1 MKKKTKMDFD
11 AIKEYTEILKYVAK
25 KKIPEDGWSFFVT
38 YWEDNTFQL
47 EYRRARE
54 DGIHRFFYSPHKNK
68 NIIKYY
74 ICGDSCWMTAG
85 EGTFE
90 IGTKITKKEELKVG
104 EHFLLPV

>member
-1 MKKKTKMDFD
+1 MMDFN
-11 AIKEYTEILKYVAK
+11 AIEEYAEILKHVARQ
-25 KKIPEDGWSFFVT
+25 KIPEDDWTFLVT
-38 YWEDNTFQL
+38 YWEDDTFQL

-54 DGIHRFFYSPHKNK
+54 DGVHRFFYSPHKNK

-74 ICGDSCWMTAG
+74 LFGDYAWMTAG

-90 IGTKITKKEELKVG
+90 MDTNVTKREELKVG